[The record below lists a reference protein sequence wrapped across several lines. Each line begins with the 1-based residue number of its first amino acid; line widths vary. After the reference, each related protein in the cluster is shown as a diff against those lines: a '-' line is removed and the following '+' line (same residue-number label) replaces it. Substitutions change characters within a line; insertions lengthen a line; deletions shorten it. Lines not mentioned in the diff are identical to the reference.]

1 MSKRREKGGA
11 RFHGSLPHRTAIFFK
26 MGHSRPLFQY
36 VRLFNTVGG
45 ENNFANDWIQTALP
59 TEPQPLPS
67 GLPSCSHN
75 RLCQNNNKC
84 KNNDYVQP

>member
-1 MSKRREKGGA
+1 
-11 RFHGSLPHRTAIFFK
+11 
-26 MGHSRPLFQY
+26 MGHSWPLFQY

-67 GLPSCSHN
+67 GTIISYESKQCSSQVPYN
-75 RLCQNNNKC
+75 LSLIRQTATKLF
-84 KNNDYVQP
+84 